1 VCRRAHAD
9 RGARQARGRRR
20 GRAWHRAH
28 AAAGPDEDVAAEL
41 ERSATRAQARGGLA
55 AAAAFLEQAARLTP
69 DPPRRAARALA
80 AADTTHLAGAADAA
94 LSLLAIAQAGPL
106 DEVQHARVDLL
117 HAQIALTS
125 MRGDDAPALLLKAA
139 KQLEPLDVQLARD
152 TYMEA
157 FTAAIF
163 AGRSASPSVFRDLA
177 EAVRAAASSPRPHPS
192 DLLLEG
198 LALVFTDGYAVAAP
212 MLTRALS
219 AFHSEPVSMAEELR
233 SLWCACRAAIY
244 LWDDETYHA
253 LASRAVRL
261 AREAGALSVLPMTLS
276 ALNGVLLLAGEFAE
290 VAAQIEEAEAL
301 TDPTGG
307 RLALYSALPLAAW
320 RGREGEVS
328 ELIEATKKQVVAR
341 GEGIAV
347 GAIQWASGVL
357 YNGLG
362 RYEEAQNGVA
372 RAVASPAENAFWT
385 LPELVEASTRTGDTE
400 AAADAVAQLSEMTQA
415 GGNDWGL
422 AIEARSR
429 ALLAAGP
436 AAEDLY
442 REAIERLGRTRIRVE
457 LARAHLLYG
466 EWLRRERRRVDAREQ
481 LRRAHALFSEIGMQ
495 AFAERAR
502 IELEATGE
510 RARKRTPETSDD
522 LTPQEAQ
529 ISRLAADGAT
539 NQAIAAQLF
548 ISPSTV
554 DYHLRK
560 VFRKL
565 GVKSRHELNQH
576 PLQLGARPEPA
587 ARNT

>member
-1 VCRRAHAD
+1 
-9 RGARQARGRRR
+9 
-20 GRAWHRAH
+20 
-28 AAAGPDEDVAAEL
+28 
-41 ERSATRAQARGGLA
+41 
-55 AAAAFLEQAARLTP
+55 
-69 DPPRRAARALA
+69 
-80 AADTTHLAGAADAA
+80 
-94 LSLLAIAQAGPL
+94 
-106 DEVQHARVDLL
+106 VDLL

-442 REAIERLGRTRIRVE
+442 REAIERLGRTRIRVLE
-457 LARAHLLYG
+457 LDREVDDPRAHDRGGGHRAAAPSWPAPISSMASGSGASAAASTRASSSAALTRSSARSG
-466 EWLRRERRRVDAREQ
+466 CRR
-481 LRRAHALFSEIGMQ
+481 
-495 AFAERAR
+495 
-502 IELEATGE
+502 
-510 RARKRTPETSDD
+510 
-522 LTPQEAQ
+522 
-529 ISRLAADGAT
+529 
-539 NQAIAAQLF
+539 
-548 ISPSTV
+548 SPSAPASSW
-554 DYHLRK
+554 R
-560 VFRKL
+560 RPA
-565 GVKSRHELNQH
+565 SA
-576 PLQLGARPEPA
+576 PASARPRPA
-587 ARNT
+587 TT